1 MADLALVT
9 AGRVRVVESIQQM
22 TLPFAEECDLGDA
35 VRIDTSTGKWTK
47 ANGTSAAEARV
58 WGILVSK
65 DGAGTVGTAI
75 RRGVIDGFNLSS
87 QAYDKAIQLSDTD
100 GKLED
105 GTAATVDVPIGRVI
119 PAFATTLGTAADKL
133 LSIEL

>member
-9 AGRVRVVESIQQM
+9 TGKLNVVESIVQM
-22 TLPFAEECDLGDA
+22 TLPFAETCAVGDA
-35 VRIDTSTGKWTK
+35 VRIDTTTGKWTK

-65 DGAGTVGTAI
+65 DAAGAVGTAL
-75 RRGVIDGFNLSS
+75 RKGVIDGFNLSS
-87 QAYDKAIQLSDTD
+87 QAYDLAIYLSDTD

-105 GTAATVDVPIGRVI
+105 STAPTVDVVVGRVI

-133 LSIEL
+133 LQVDL